1 MPSFPIGLLDNAQYT
16 VSQCPVKPGTS
27 LLMYSDGVT
36 DIRFKDGAPFFEEQS
51 LLDYIHT
58 HKYAD
63 NQRMVASLLSYIK
76 DGYDGDFQDD
86 ATIFLL
92 KRE

>member
-1 MPSFPIGLLDNAQYT
+1 
-16 VSQCPVKPGTS
+16 
-27 LLMYSDGVT
+27 MYSDGVT
-36 DIRFKDGAPFFEEQS
+36 DIRFKDGTPFFEEQS

-63 NQRMVASLLSYIK
+63 NQRMVESLLAYIK
-76 DGYDGDFQDD
+76 QGCDGEFQDD
-86 ATIFLL
+86 VTIFLL